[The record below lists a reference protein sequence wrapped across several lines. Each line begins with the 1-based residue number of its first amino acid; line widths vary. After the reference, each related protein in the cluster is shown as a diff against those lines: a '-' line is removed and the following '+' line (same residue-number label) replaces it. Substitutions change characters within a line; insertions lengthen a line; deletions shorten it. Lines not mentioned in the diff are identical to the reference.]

1 MSYLQLKIKRDKS
14 VWSRVAPSGALC
26 AFSKLL
32 EACPS
37 LGKSRTRGISR
48 ISRGPL
54 TSVTRTVDHYKYN
67 NTHTHIVIATIIC
80 KTIQGI
86 FRTQVSLIVLLSS
99 NKLTLYSVLG
109 WCSVISSPALLDPSP
124 FHLRKQQQQTM
135 RVYYI
140 ALFIT
145 YATLL
150 LVTTH
155 NIIQHG

>member
-37 LGKSRTRGISR
+37 LGKPRKVSDSRYFTHFPR
-48 ISRGPL
+48 PL

-99 NKLTLYSVLG
+99 NKLTLYR
-109 WCSVISSPALLDPSP
+109 CSVISSPALLDPSP